1 MVLELS
7 AALAL
12 LASVCSGLQ
21 ALSVEYGLENGRYT
35 EQESPTLAA
44 TVITIVVSVVIFWG
58 LLAVRGASL
67 NGVTVRRLAPFIVAG
82 LGNPAAF
89 RLLYFRGIDRVGAR
103 VAAAVVGANPAVAA
117 LLAVPVLGE
126 SFTVASGIGLLCI
139 VVGGIVLQVSR
150 TGATDSDDLLIREFT
165 RLEAR
170 DLLLPAAA
178 MGILGTSFVLV
189 AVGLNGI
196 DDPLLGTAV
205 GQTAALAAFV
215 VLFGVSSDAR
225 SRVRV
230 RDPLPLAAF
239 TLAGLFV
246 AGNWLAWF
254 TALQSG
260 TVITVVPLSN
270 VYPLVIVAISYLL
283 VRQVPRSPRLLGG
296 IASIIAG
303 ASLMQLA

>member
-1 MVLELS
+1 MILELS

-21 ALSVEYGLENGRYT
+21 AVSVEYGLENGSYT
-35 EQESPTLAA
+35 EQESPALAA

-67 NGVTVRRLAPFIVAG
+67 DGVTPRRLAPFVLAG

-150 TGATDSDDLLIREFT
+150 TGATDSDDILVREFT

-170 DLLLPAAA
+170 DLFLPAAA

-189 AVGLNGI
+189 AIGLNGI

-215 VLFGVSSDAR
+215 VLFGASPDAR

-230 RDPLPLAAF
+230 RDRLSLAAF
-239 TLAGLFV
+239 TLAGVFV

-254 TALQSG
+254 TALQTG

-296 IASIIAG
+296 IASIVAG